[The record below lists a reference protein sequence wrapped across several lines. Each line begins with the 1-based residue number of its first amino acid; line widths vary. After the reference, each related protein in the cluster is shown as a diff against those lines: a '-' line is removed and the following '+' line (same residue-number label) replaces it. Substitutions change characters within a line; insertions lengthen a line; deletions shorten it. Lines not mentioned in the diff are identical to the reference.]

1 MFTAFDVARSSFTAL
16 LIPFATSVIG
26 MDTLRQQLLQIGL
39 SRSHKKSRER
49 SVRCSFGLGVVLI
62 TVGRRVRL
70 SSGF

>member
-16 LIPFATSVIG
+16 LITFATSVIG
-26 MDTLRQQLLQIGL
+26 RDTLRQQLLQIGL
-39 SRSHKKSRER
+39 SRSKKKSRER
-49 SVRCSFGLGVVLI
+49 SLRCGLSLAVVLI